1 MESLPGMWRT
11 ELWHPL
17 SVHFPIALLI
27 FATLFILIA
36 RLVPVKWK
44 DKFSV
49 TGLFMLIPGVILAW
63 WAVYSGTLADS
74 VVGRYVCDPT
84 VLEDHERF
92 AYISAYLF
100 SGAALLEIGIRIK
113 AMLRSDK
120 IKRYLSIL
128 SLVVLLAGA
137 ASMSYVGHL
146 GAKLVYQQAAGVH
159 QPSEDCAEFE

>member
-1 MESLPGMWRT
+1 MEPIPSMWRT

-27 FATLFILIA
+27 FATLFMLA
-36 RLVPVKWK
+36 SYFMPSRWK
-44 DKFSV
+44 DKFST
-49 TGLFMLIPGVILAW
+49 TGFFMLVPGAILIW

-74 VVGRYVCDPT
+74 IVGRHVCDPT

-92 AYISAYLF
+92 AYVTAWLF
-100 SGAALLEIGIRIK
+100 SVAALLEVAIRLNSLMKSRRIK
-113 AMLRSDK
+113 R
-120 IKRYLSIL
+120 IISIA
-128 SLVVLLAGA
+128 SLILLISGSV
-137 ASMSYVGHL
+137 SMSYVGHL

>member
-27 FATLFILIA
+27 FATLFLTAA
-36 RLVPVKWK
+36 RLISSYKSYLLFTGRLLLVFGVPLV
-44 DKFSV
+44 
-49 TGLFMLIPGVILAW
+49 W

-92 AYISAYLF
+92 AYITAYLF
-100 SGAALLEIGIRIK
+100 TAGLLAEFLLTAKRLI
-113 AMLRSDK
+113 SSEK
-120 IKRYLSIL
+120 IKKLLSVI
-128 SLVVLLAGA
+128 SLVLLVSGSATLG
-137 ASMSYVGHL
+137 YVGHL
-146 GAKLVYQQAAGVH
+146 GAKLVYQQGAGVH
-159 QPSEDCAEFE
+159 HPSEDCGEFE

>member
-27 FATLFILIA
+27 FATLFILAA
-36 RLVPVKWK
+36 RLVPFRWK
-44 DKFSV
+44 ERFST
-49 TGLFMLIPGVILAW
+49 TGLFMLIPGALLVW

-74 VVGRYVCDPT
+74 VVGRYMCDPT

-92 AYISAYLF
+92 AYITAYLF
-100 SGAALLEIGIRIK
+100 SGAALLEIAVRIRAFIHS
-113 AMLRSDK
+113 AK

-128 SLVVLLAGA
+128 SLAVLLAGA

>member
-27 FATLFILIA
+27 FATLFLMAA
-36 RLVPVKWK
+36 RLLPFGWK
-44 DKFSV
+44 EKFST
-49 TGLFMLIPGVILAW
+49 TGLFLLIPGALLVW

-74 VVGRYVCDPT
+74 VVGRNVCNPL

-92 AYISAYLF
+92 AYITAYLF
-100 SGAALLEIGIRIK
+100 TGAALLEIAVRFK
-113 AMLRSDK
+113 SMLKSVK
-120 IKRYLSIL
+120 WKRYLSII
-128 SLVVLLAGA
+128 SLLLMLAGS

-159 QPSEDCAEFE
+159 QPSEDCEEFE